1 MLPDLLIYNYELKM
15 NLINTNKQPYMYIK
29 IVTLPPDSSSNL
41 GYSHQT

>member
-15 NLINTNKQPYMYIK
+15 NLINTNKQPYIK